1 MKVAVTGAS
10 GRVGNVVVRKL
21 LESGHDVRVLVR
33 RADDRALA
41 GLSLTPVRGDVFDEA
56 ALRTLARGCDV
67 LYHLAAVVS
76 IHGDPDGRVRQ
87 TNVEGT
93 RKVLEISHECGIR
106 RVVYFST
113 FHVFDEFPQDEPLD
127 ETRPLAFRSNM
138 AYTRTKAEALQ
149 WALEFGRQT
158 GMEVVA
164 LCPTGVLGPF
174 DFGPSP
180 AGQMLLDFYRRK
192 IPLLPPG
199 GVDWVDVR
207 DVAGAAVEAL
217 RKGRGGE
224 AYILSGQYA
233 SVSDLA
239 RCIGT
244 VTQCPVPQRVAP
256 DCLLRVAL
264 PFVALWAQISGK
276 QPLFTSESL
285 DTLRDGAR
293 MVSCEK
299 ARREL
304 GYVARPLED
313 SIRDA
318 FNWFKTNGYL

>member
-10 GRVGNVVVRKL
+10 GRIGNVVVRKL
-21 LESGHDVRVLVR
+21 IESGHEVRVLVR
-33 RADDRALA
+33 RDDDRALA
-41 GLSLTPVRGDVFDEA
+41 GLAPDRVRGDVFDED
-56 ALRTLARGCDV
+56 ALRALARGCEV

-76 IHGDPDGRVRQ
+76 IHGDSDGRVRR
-87 TNVEGT
+87 TNVDGT
-93 RKVLEISHECGIR
+93 RKVLEISRECSIR

-113 FHVFDEFPQDEPLD
+113 FHVFSEFPQDEPLD

-138 AYTRTKAEALQ
+138 AYTRTKAESLQ
-149 WALEFGRQT
+149 WALDFSRQT
-158 GMEVVA
+158 GIEVVA

-174 DFGPSP
+174 DFAPSP
-180 AGQMLLDFYRRK
+180 AGQMLLDFYRGK

-207 DVAGAAVEAL
+207 DVADAAVAAL
-217 RKGRGGE
+217 NKGRGGE

-233 SVSDLA
+233 RVSDLA
-239 RCIGT
+239 RCIGA
-244 VTQCPVPQRVAP
+244 VTQRPVPGHVAP
-256 DCLLRVAL
+256 DWLLRAAL
-264 PFVALWAQISGK
+264 PFVAFYARISGK
-276 QPLFTSESL
+276 QPLFTTESL

-293 MVSCEK
+293 VVSSEK

-304 GYVARPLED
+304 GYAARPIED

-318 FNWFKTNGYL
+318 YNWFKTNGYL